1 MCLRPFLHFLRRG
14 GVARVVAEGE
24 RGEDEEWIV
33 HGRYTCNTP
42 HRLILSPPLSMT
54 SLSTLCCLRLLL
66 VKLVHTASKTL
77 HLYISTRSR
86 SACAVRVVVPLYGRP
101 RVVLSRLRWA
111 VRESHFRGEE
121 EGGYTRLYLFSKIN
135 ASDSDQDA
143 TPHGRRATPLG
154 HLLHRPAG
162 QEAAR
167 RWQGILTLCLRFLR
181 FLRLLV
187 GFSSGGPSPS
197 ALLSARRRQ
206 RR

>member
-1 MCLRPFLHFLRRG
+1 MVDPVSFS
-14 GVARVVAEGE
+14 VAFAGHYVSPTLEASEK
-24 RGEDEEWIV
+24 DTAKEEV
-33 HGRYTCNTP
+33 T
-42 HRLILSPPLSMT
+42 
-54 SLSTLCCLRLLL
+54 
-66 VKLVHTASKTL
+66 KT
-77 HLYISTRSR
+77 
-86 SACAVRVVVPLYGRP
+86 
-101 RVVLSRLRWA
+101 
-111 VRESHFRGEE
+111 E
-121 EGGYTRLYLFSKIN
+121 EGRRRTYIYFEKNERATRITN
-135 ASDSDQDA
+135 QDA

-167 RWQGILTLCLRFLR
+167 RWQGVFTLCLRFLR